1 MTRKEPTARQGVAQ
15 RCASRLLDIVVRM
28 RTSEAREK
36 MPRFLRTCGY
46 RLLPKRRLARK
57 MWQAQYDRVM
67 QNVRPVPLRTSVTLG
82 IIKDFMMKYANYE
95 AACLE
100 LGVPYRLI
108 DIAGDRWI
116 DRVQSSGCDAFL
128 VWPSHCHSRSKQMFD
143 ERLRV
148 LTEDLRKVIFPS
160 FRALWL
166 YESKRRM
173 SDWLTAHGIPHP
185 RTWVFFEPEP
195 AMEFLAE
202 APLPLVF
209 KTDLGS
215 ATSGVKILR
224 RRGQARRLVKLCF
237 GKGFLGRRHDPRD
250 REWGCVLFQEYIA
263 NAKEWRMI
271 RIGGSFFGHQKLR
284 EGDFHSGTHLVG
296 WYRPPDELLDFC
308 REVTDKG
315 PFLSMDVDVLET
327 EDGRYLVNELQAV
340 FGSKD
345 PEQMYVDGKAG
356 RFVYDKETGS
366 WCFEEG
372 RFCRNV
378 LCNLRVK
385 TLLELLGRPLEPMA
399 EAEKAS
405 P

>member
-1 MTRKEPTARQGVAQ
+1 MTRKETTSRQGIAQ
-15 RCASRLLDIVVRM
+15 RCASRLLDIVVRI

-36 MPRFLRTCGY
+36 MPRSLRTCGY

-67 QNVRPVPLRTSVTLG
+67 HNVRPVPLRTSVTLG
-82 IIKDFMMKYANYE
+82 IIKDFMMKYANHE

-160 FRALWL
+160 LRALWL
-166 YESKRRM
+166 YESKRRAN
-173 SDWLTAHGIPHP
+173 DWLTANGIPHAA
-185 RTWVFFEPEP
+185 TSVFFERDQ
-195 AMEFLAE
+195 ATEFVRTA
-202 APLPLVF
+202 ALPLIF
-209 KTDLGS
+209 KSDLGS
-215 ATSGVKILR
+215 TASGVRIVRTKR
-224 RRGQARRLVKLCF
+224 QAERLVARSF
-237 GKGFLGRRHDPRD
+237 GRGILGWRHDPRD
-250 REWGCVLFQEYIA
+250 RDWGYVLFQDYVP
-263 NAKEWRMI
+263 NAREWRMV
-271 RIGGSFFGHQKLR
+271 RIGTSFFGHEKLKKG
-284 EGDFHSGTHLVG
+284 EFHSGSHLAG
-296 WYRPPDELLDFC
+296 WHGPPDELLDLC
-308 REVTDKG
+308 REVTDRG

-327 EDGRYLVNELQAV
+327 DDGRYLVNELQAV

-356 RFVYDKETGS
+356 RFVYDDETGS
-366 WCFEEG
+366 WRFEEG
-372 RFCRNV
+372 QFCRNV